1 MSETQVTAE
10 AAAAA
15 IEPVTETVTETVAEP
30 VKIGDEPNNIKT
42 LMSFLPDLKG
52 KSVLQLGNNEI
63 FIRLLSEQGVSKLV
77 VVDPAEDFVE
87 TYKELNAS
95 HSNLTFLKGDLLKLD
110 VNNQK

>member
-1 MSETQVTAE
+1 MAETQVTAE
-10 AAAAA
+10 AALAAA
-15 IEPVTETVTETVAEP
+15 IEPVTETVAEA

-63 FIRLLSEQGVSKLV
+63 FIRLLSEQGVSRLV

>member
-1 MSETQVTAE
+1 MAETQVTAE
-10 AAAAA
+10 AATAA
-15 IEPVTETVTETVAEP
+15 IEPVTETVAES

-63 FIRLLSEQGVSKLV
+63 FIRLLSEQGVSRLV